1 MQEYAIVTLNTSRIG
16 TNVFNTTS
24 STDSDSNIFESIW
37 DNVTNSIESSLNDKI
52 NSFAQDLGLHDFYS
66 AHLLDYCSGYY
77 TPTDLPNATVSK
89 SDIDQNITYC
99 SNRTS
104 FFRFNP
110 TTALEQELNKTGLN
124 ITLENLHW
132 PEAVNDGVHALRVAQ
147 KAAFLLYCIAAGL
160 LLLATFASLVS
171 FFFNGRLS
179 AFVDIS
185 LWFLAFL
192 AIALA
197 SAITTAVAV
206 KASSVINK
214 HGKDIG
220 VQAQRG
226 NKFMALTWVATALA
240 FLNVFV
246 WVFECLRGRRREK
259 YVGPYFQCSVF
270 ALTHIWK
277 QKKLLPRHLGYIC
290 SLPLSLI
297 FHKTQNSE
305 IELEETQ
312 DEPTELDDGKRLYEE
327 IKSINLAL
335 ESGGMDKETR
345 EMLMEAIR
353 DRIRGEARR
362 RIH

>member
-1 MQEYAIVTLNTSRIG
+1 MRPTALIPVIFGLAAFVLTMLCIFAGSKKDFMQEYAIVTLNTSRIG

-124 ITLENLHW
+124 ITLEDLHW

-197 SAITTAVAV
+197 SAITTAVAI

-220 VQAQRG
+220 IQAQRG
-226 NKFMALTWVATALA
+226 NNFMALTW
-240 FLNVFV
+240 
-246 WVFECLRGRRREK
+246 
-259 YVGPYFQCSVF
+259 
-270 ALTHIWK
+270 I
-277 QKKLLPRHLGYIC
+277 
-290 SLPLSLI
+290 
-297 FHKTQNSE
+297 QNSE
-305 IELEETQ
+305 VELEETQ
-312 DEPTELDDGKRLYEE
+312 DEPTESGDGKKLYEE
-327 IKSINLAL
+327 IQPINLVLA
-335 ESGGMDKETR
+335 SDGVDKETR
-345 EMLMEAIR
+345 EMLMEAIC

>member
-1 MQEYAIVTLNTSRIG
+1 MRPTALIPVIFGLAAFVLTMLCIFAGSKKDFMQEYAIVTLNTSRIG

-77 TPTDLPNATVSK
+77 TPTDLPNATFSK

-110 TTALEQELNKTGLN
+110 TIALEQELNKTGLN
-124 ITLENLHW
+124 ITLEDLHW

-259 YVGPYFQCSVF
+259 YVGHVE
-270 ALTHIWK
+270 K
-277 QKKLLPRHLGYIC
+277 
-290 SLPLSLI
+290 
-297 FHKTQNSE
+297 
-305 IELEETQ
+305 
-312 DEPTELDDGKRLYEE
+312 
-327 IKSINLAL
+327 
-335 ESGGMDKETR
+335 
-345 EMLMEAIR
+345 
-353 DRIRGEARR
+353 
-362 RIH
+362 

>member
-1 MQEYAIVTLNTSRIG
+1 MRPTALIPVIFGLAAFVLTMLCIFAGSKKDFMQEYAIVTLNTSRIG

-77 TPTDLPNATVSK
+77 TPTDLPNATFSK

-124 ITLENLHW
+124 ITLEDLHW

-214 HGKDIG
+214 HG
-220 VQAQRG
+220 
-226 NKFMALTWVATALA
+226 
-240 FLNVFV
+240 
-246 WVFECLRGRRREK
+246 
-259 YVGPYFQCSVF
+259 PYFQCSVF

-290 SLPLSLI
+290 SLSLSLI
-297 FHKTQNSE
+297 VHKIQNSE

-312 DEPTELDDGKRLYEE
+312 DEPTESDDGKKLYEE
-327 IKSINLAL
+327 IKPINLAL

-345 EMLMEAIR
+345 EMLMEAIC

>member
-1 MQEYAIVTLNTSRIG
+1 MRPTALIPVIFGLAAFVLTMLCIFAGSKKDFMQEYAIVALNTSRIG

-124 ITLENLHW
+124 ITLEDLHW
-132 PEAVNDGVHALRVAQ
+132 PEAVNDSVHALRVAQ

-206 KASSVINK
+206 RASS
-214 HGKDIG
+214 
-220 VQAQRG
+220 
-226 NKFMALTWVATALA
+226 
-240 FLNVFV
+240 
-246 WVFECLRGRRREK
+246 
-259 YVGPYFQCSVF
+259 
-270 ALTHIWK
+270 
-277 QKKLLPRHLGYIC
+277 
-290 SLPLSLI
+290 
-297 FHKTQNSE
+297 
-305 IELEETQ
+305 
-312 DEPTELDDGKRLYEE
+312 
-327 IKSINLAL
+327 
-335 ESGGMDKETR
+335 
-345 EMLMEAIR
+345 
-353 DRIRGEARR
+353 
-362 RIH
+362 

>member
-1 MQEYAIVTLNTSRIG
+1 MRPTALIPVIFGLAAFVLTMLCIFAGSKKDFMQEYAIVTLNTSRIG

-77 TPTDLPNATVSK
+77 TPTDLPNATFSK

-110 TTALEQELNKTGLN
+110 TTALEQELNKSGLN
-124 ITLENLHW
+124 ITLEDLHW

-197 SAITTAVAV
+197 SAITTAVAI

-220 VQAQRG
+220 
-226 NKFMALTWVATALA
+226 
-240 FLNVFV
+240 
-246 WVFECLRGRRREK
+246 
-259 YVGPYFQCSVF
+259 
-270 ALTHIWK
+270 
-277 QKKLLPRHLGYIC
+277 
-290 SLPLSLI
+290 
-297 FHKTQNSE
+297 NSE

-312 DEPTELDDGKRLYEE
+312 DEQTESGDGKKLYEE